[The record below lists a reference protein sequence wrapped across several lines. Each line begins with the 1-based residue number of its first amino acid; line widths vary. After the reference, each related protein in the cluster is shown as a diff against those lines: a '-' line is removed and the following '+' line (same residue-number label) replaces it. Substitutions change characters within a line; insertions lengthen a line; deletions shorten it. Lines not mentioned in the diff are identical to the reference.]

1 MQVIHS
7 AHKLA
12 ELCSEH
18 REAGRRI
25 GLGTNNGL
33 PP

>member
-18 REAGRRI
+18 REAGQKDRI
-25 GLGTNNGL
+25 GTNDGL